1 MTLPLLTMLLRE
13 VHRGFKWPVSVER
26 EIAAP
31 AQDIWIVISRPGNL
45 ESCHPFC
52 ASNPVEVWPGSSSR
66 DEVHYLNGLVF
77 ERRFRYWS
85 EGVGYDLEIGR
96 RDGGQSWVSWRVT
109 SIDDDCSTLR
119 ITVYPH
125 VLQSLPTVIRWLA
138 HVLWLR
144 PLLTKYLDS
153 VVRGFEW
160 YIIHRKAVPKN
171 AFGKHPWFSSR
182 ASTPRRGQ

>member
-1 MTLPLLTMLLRE
+1 MTLPLLTMLSSE

-31 AQDIWIVISRPGNL
+31 AQDTWKAISCPGNL
-45 ESCHPFC
+45 ESGHPFC
-52 ASNPVEVWPGSSSR
+52 ANNPVEVWPGSNSR

-77 ERRFRYWS
+77 ERRFRSWN
-85 EGVGYDLEIGR
+85 EGAGYDLEIGR
-96 RDGGQSWVSWRVT
+96 SNGRQSWVAWRVT
-109 SIDDDCSTLR
+109 SVDNASSSLR

-125 VLQSLPTVIRWLA
+125 VLQSLPTVLRWLA

-144 PLLTKYLDS
+144 PLLTRYLDS

-160 YIIHRKAVPKN
+160 YIIYGQTVPKN

-182 ASTPRRGQ
+182 TSVPS

>member
-1 MTLPLLTMLLRE
+1 MTLTLLVMYSSE
-13 VHRGFKWPVSVER
+13 VRRGFKWPVSVER
-26 EIAAP
+26 KIAAP
-31 AQDIWIVISRPGNL
+31 AQDVWNVISRPGNL
-45 ESCHPFC
+45 EFCHPFC
-52 ASNPVEVWPGSSSR
+52 ASNPVRVWPGSESR

-77 ERRFRYWS
+77 ERQFRRWS

-96 RDGGQSWVSWRVT
+96 KGGSQSWVSWRVM

-119 ITVYPH
+119 ITVCPH
-125 VLQSLPTVIRWLA
+125 VLQSLPTVIRWLSHA
-138 HVLWLR
+138 LWLR

-160 YIIHRKAVPKN
+160 YIVHGEAVPKN

-182 ASTPRRGQ
+182 ASTQT